1 MLENIR
7 LSFQGIWGHKLRS
20 LLTMLGVIIGIASI
34 IAIVSTIKGTNE
46 QIKQNLVGS
55 GNNVVEVT
63 LAQGDYPVDLSWTS
77 LPAGIPVISED
88 VRQQISDLKEVES
101 ASLYTERTYTD
112 GIYYQNTSFSGT
124 VRGIDRNYL
133 SVYGY
138 SVYLGRG
145 FVDSDFENFRKV
157 VLMDQT
163 AANTLF
169 AGDNPIGKKI
179 EIGGEP
185 YSVVGLVALNSQYEP
200 VINSI
205 QDYQLYANTGGGTIF
220 LTSAVW
226 PAAYRYD
233 EPQNVAVRC
242 ASTDDM
248 TTAGQKTSDIL
259 NGGLQVGEDS
269 DFSYQSQDVMEQA
282 RQLQELASST
292 NVQLIWIAGISL
304 LVGGIGVMNIML
316 VTVTERTKEIGLKK
330 AIGAKKSRILWQ
342 FLTEAAVLTCM
353 GGILGVVAGIVMAQV
368 ISGITSAP
376 TAISVGAIVIAVA
389 FSTLI
394 GIVFGLIPA
403 VKASNLSPIEA
414 LRRE

>member
-46 QIKQNLVGS
+46 QIKQNLVGA
-55 GNNVVEVT
+55 GNNVVTVS
-63 LAQGDYPVDLSWTS
+63 LAQGGYSVDMSWTT
-77 LPAGIPVISED
+77 LPAGIPVISDE
-88 VRQQISDLKEVES
+88 VRDQIASLSAVENV
-101 ASLYTERTYTD
+101 SLYTERTYTSD
-112 GIYYQNTSFSGT
+112 VYYLNTAFSGT
-124 VRGIDRNYL
+124 VRGVDLNYL

-138 SVYLGRG
+138 SAYLGRG
-145 FVDSDFENFRKV
+145 FVESDFTEYRKV
-157 VLMDQT
+157 VLLDQK
-163 AANTLF
+163 AANALF
-169 AGDNPIGKKI
+169 AGENPIGKKV
-179 EIGGEP
+179 EIGSEP
-185 YSVVGLVALNSQYEP
+185 YTVVGLVALNSEYEP
-200 VINSI
+200 VINSLS
-205 QDYQLYANTGGGTIF
+205 DYYLYSGSESGTIF
-220 LTSAVW
+220 LPNTMW
-226 PAAYRYD
+226 PAVYRYD

-242 ASTDDM
+242 TTTDDM
-248 TTAGQKTSDIL
+248 TTVGQATADIL
-259 NGGLQVGEDS
+259 NNNLQVSEDS
-269 DFSYQSQDVMEQA
+269 DFAYQSEDVMEQA
-282 RQLQELASST
+282 KQLQELASNT
-292 NVQLIWIAGISL
+292 NVQLLWIAGISL

-353 GGILGVVAGIVMAQV
+353 GGILGVIAGIVMSKV
-368 ISGITSAP
+368 ISQITQAP
-376 TAISVGAIVIAVA
+376 TAISVGAILIAVA

-394 GIVFGLIPA
+394 GVVFGLIPA

>member
-46 QIKQNLVGS
+46 QIKQNLVGA

-63 LAQGDYPVDLSWTS
+63 LAQGGYPVDMAWTS

-88 VRQQISDLKEVES
+88 TRQKIADLSGVES

-124 VRGIDRNYL
+124 IRGIDGNYQD
-133 SVYGY
+133 VYGY

-145 FVDSDFENFRKV
+145 FVDSDFEQFRKV
-157 VLMDQT
+157 VLLDQS
-163 AANTLF
+163 AANALF
-169 AGDNPIGKKI
+169 AGQNPIGQKI
-179 EIGGEP
+179 EISSEP
-185 YSVVGLVALNSQYEP
+185 YTVVGLVALDSQYEP

-205 QDYQLYANTGGGTIF
+205 TEYYLYADTSGGTVF
-220 LTSAVW
+220 LPSTMW
-226 PAAYRYD
+226 PAAFQYD
-233 EPQNVAVRC
+233 EPQNIAVRC
-242 ASTDDM
+242 TSTDDM
-248 TTAGQKTSDIL
+248 TTAGQKTADIL
-259 NGGLQVGEDS
+259 NGNLQVGEDS
-269 DFSYQSQDVMEQA
+269 DFSYLSEDVMEQA
-282 RQLQELASST
+282 KQLQELASNT
-292 NVQLIWIAGISL
+292 NMQLLWIAGISL

-353 GGILGVVAGIVMAQV
+353 GGVLGVIAGIVMAQV
-368 ISGITSAP
+368 ISSVTSAP
-376 TAISVGAIVIAVA
+376 TAISVGAIVVAVA

>member
-20 LLTMLGVIIGIASI
+20 FLTMLGVIIGIASI

-55 GNNVVEVT
+55 GNNVVEVN
-63 LAQGDYPVDLSWTS
+63 LCQGDYAVDLSWTS
-77 LPAGIPVISED
+77 LPAGIPVVSEE
-88 VRQQISDLKEVES
+88 VRRQIADLDSVES
-101 ASLYTERTYTD
+101 VCLYTERTYAE
-112 GIYYQNTSFSGT
+112 GIYYLNTSFSGT
-124 VRGIDRNYL
+124 IRGIDENYL
-133 SVYGY
+133 EVYGY

-145 FVDSDFENFRKV
+145 FVSGDFENFRKV
-157 VLMDQT
+157 VLLDQR
-163 AANTLF
+163 AANALF
-169 AGDNPIGKKI
+169 AGENPIGRKI
-179 EIGGEP
+179 EISQEP
-185 YSVVGLVALNSQYEP
+185 YTVVGLVALDSEYEP

-205 QDYQLYANTGGGTIF
+205 DDYYLYADTTSGTIF
-220 LTSAVW
+220 LPSAMW

-248 TTAGQKTSDIL
+248 TTAGQKTAEIL
-259 NGGLQVGEDS
+259 NSTLQVGEDS

-282 RQLQELASST
+282 KQLQELASST
-292 NVQLIWIAGISL
+292 NVQLLWIAGISL

-316 VTVTERTKEIGLKK
+316 VTVTERTREIGLKK

-353 GGILGVVAGIVMAQV
+353 GGILGVAAGIVMARV
-368 ISGITSAP
+368 ISNVTSAP
-376 TAISVGAIVIAVA
+376 TAISVGAIVVAVA

-394 GIVFGLIPA
+394 GVAFGLIPA
-403 VKASNLSPIEA
+403 VKASNLNPIEA

>member
-46 QIKQNLVGS
+46 RIKQNLVGS

-63 LAQGDYPVDLSWTS
+63 LAQGDYSVDMSWTS

-88 VRQQISDLKEVES
+88 VRQQIADLSTVEN
-101 ASLYTERTYTD
+101 ASLYTERTYTN
-112 GIYYQNTSFSGT
+112 IYYKNTSFSGT
-124 VRGIDRNYL
+124 VRGVDLNYL

-138 SVYLGRG
+138 SAYLGRG
-145 FVDSDFENFRKV
+145 FVESDFTDYHRV
-157 VLMDQT
+157 VLLDQT
-163 AANTLF
+163 AANSLF
-169 AGDNPIGKKI
+169 AGENPLGQKV
-179 EIGGEP
+179 EINSEP
-185 YSVVGLVALNSQYEP
+185 YTVVGLVALNSEYEP
-200 VINSI
+200 VINSVS
-205 QDYQLYANTGGGTIF
+205 DYYLYNSDSTGTVF
-220 LTSAVW
+220 LPSAVW
-226 PAAYRYD
+226 PAAFRFD

-242 ASTDDM
+242 TSTDDM
-248 TTAGQKTSDIL
+248 TTAGQSTADIL
-259 NGGLQVGEDS
+259 NNNLQVEDGS
-269 DFSYQSQDVMEQA
+269 EFSYKSQDVMEQA
-282 RQLQELASST
+282 KQLQELASNT
-292 NVQLIWIAGISL
+292 NVQLLWIAGISL

-353 GGILGVVAGIVMAQV
+353 GGILGVVAGIIMAKV
-368 ISGITSAP
+368 ISTITSAP
-376 TAISVGAIVIAVA
+376 TAISVGAIVVAVA

-394 GIVFGLIPA
+394 GVVFGLIPA